1 MNLDK
6 QKIKLEYERVNMT
19 PYEFEKK
26 LVEEAD
32 ISLFDYDDNGNIKG
46 LNYFNFAVAASTLL
60 KQLSSKPATE

>member
-1 MNLDK
+1 
-6 QKIKLEYERVNMT
+6 MT

-32 ISLFDYDDNGNIKG
+32 ISLFDYDANGNIKG

-60 KQLSSKPATE
+60 EKLTSKPATE